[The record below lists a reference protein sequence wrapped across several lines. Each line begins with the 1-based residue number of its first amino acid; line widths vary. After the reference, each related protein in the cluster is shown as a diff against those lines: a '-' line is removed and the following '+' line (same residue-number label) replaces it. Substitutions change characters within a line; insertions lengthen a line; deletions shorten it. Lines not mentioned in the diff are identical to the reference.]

1 MVVIPGPEESP
12 GFLSLCHKQRAHILI
27 FMARNKQQKQRNRFK
42 ETVFESD
49 LFYLVPF
56 ILLTI
61 RLLKLLFIKENTV
74 HIL

>member
-1 MVVIPGPEESP
+1 MVVIPGPEKSP

-27 FMARNKQQKQRNRFK
+27 FMAMNKQQKQRNR
-42 ETVFESD
+42 VFESD
-49 LFYLVPF
+49 SFYLVSF

-61 RLLKLLFIKENTV
+61 RLLKLLFIKENSV